1 MIESVMLVPLLLL
14 SALDLTNA
22 VVVSNESKTA
32 QILIEEVEK
41 RSLIRWQVKNTGSPS
56 IVIRNANSGPAEGF
70 RIESSNSGVTITGN
84 DSRGVLF
91 GTGYLL
97 RQLNITKGKVKA
109 PDRLSLTTAPKY
121 PLRGHQLG
129 YRPKTNSNDGWTAT
143 MWDQYIRDL
152 ALFGTNAIEL
162 IPPRS
167 DDAPDSPHFPIPQLP
182 MMIEMSRSIHKYGLD
197 CWVWYP
203 ALDDDYSKPEQVE
216 AALKEWA
223 EIFRQVPHIDAV
235 FVPGGDPGHTP
246 PKVLMPFLEK
256 QAANLRKYHP
266 KAQLW
271 VAPQGFDATWMND
284 FFDLIRT
291 EPKWLTGVV
300 YGPQSR
306 LTIQELRKMTP
317 ASYPIRHYPDITH
330 TFNSQF
336 PVPQWDVA
344 LAMTNHREPINPR
357 PLDQQIV
364 FQHTQP
370 GTIGFLAYSEGCND
384 DVNKVLWSEMGWNPD
399 IPIGQALREYSR
411 YFFGDTY
418 ADEIAQLILA
428 LEKNWKGALLTNGG
442 VGVTLA
448 QAQELEAKASPQLKQ
463 NWRFQQLLYR
473 AYYDAYVRA
482 RLFHETSA
490 EDWAHDKLRRANET
504 GSLAAMSA
512 AEMILDNAANEP
524 EAIDLRQRVYSLA
537 EALFQSAKMQLNS
550 TTYQGQPGRGTTLD
564 TVEAP
569 LNNRGWLKVQFE
581 RIRKIT
587 NESERLKE
595 LQRVVEWENPGPGGF
610 YDDLGN
616 PSRQPHLSRT
626 LSYAE
631 DPGGLR
637 GPFTGFTT
645 PERTPEWRISWVN
658 DAQTSYDT
666 PLYLRYTNLDPSAKY
681 KVRVVYTGRAVQN
694 FPIRLVANETI
705 EVSSSHQKQIGVPLE
720 FDIPAEAT
728 AQGELELKWAGTQG
742 RGGNGRGLQLAEVWL
757 IRAK

>member
-1 MIESVMLVPLLLL
+1 MTILPLLLL

-22 VVVSNESKTA
+22 TIVSTESKPT

-41 RSLIRWQVKNTGSPS
+41 RSQVRWQVKSTGSPS
-56 IVIRNANSGPAEGF
+56 IAIRNVNSGPKEGF
-70 RIESSNSGVTITGN
+70 RIETTSSGVTITGN
-84 DSRGVLF
+84 DSRGTLF

-97 RQLNITKGKVKA
+97 RQLQISKGKITV
-109 PDRLSLTTAPKY
+109 PDQLAITTAPKY

-129 YRPKTNSNDGWTAT
+129 YRPKTNSNDGWTAA

-152 ALFGTNAIEL
+152 AVFGTNAIEL

-167 DDAPDSPHFPIPQLP
+167 DDAADSPHFPIPQLP
-182 MMIEMSRSIHKYGLD
+182 MMIEMSRSIHAYGLD

-203 ALDDDYSKPEQVE
+203 ALDEDYSKPEQVE

-271 VAPQGFDATWMND
+271 VAPQGFTEEWMKD
-284 FFDLIRT
+284 FFEIVHK
-291 EPKWLTGVV
+291 EPKWLTGIV

-306 LTIQELRKMTP
+306 LTIQEMRKLTP
-317 ASYPIRHYPDITH
+317 AVYPIRHYPDITH

-336 PVPQWDVA
+336 PVPDWDVA
-344 LAMTNHREPINPR
+344 LAMTNQREPINPR
-357 PLDQQIV
+357 PLDQKTI
-364 FQHTQP
+364 FQHMQP
-370 GTIGFLAYSEGCND
+370 STIGFLTYSEGCND
-384 DVNKVLWSEMGWNPD
+384 DVNKVWWSEMGWNPD
-399 IPIGQALREYSR
+399 VAADQALREYSR
-411 YFFGDTY
+411 YFFGDQY

-442 VGVTLA
+442 VAVTLA
-448 QAQELEAKASPQLKQ
+448 QAQALEQKATPQLKQ

-482 RLFHETSA
+482 RLFHESAA

-504 GSLAAMSA
+504 GTLAALSA
-512 AEMILDNAANEP
+512 AEIILDNAANEP
-524 EAIDLRQRVYSLA
+524 VAIDLRQRVYSLA

-550 TTYQGQPGRGTTLD
+550 TLYQGESGRGTTLE

-569 LNNRGWLKVQFE
+569 LNNRGWLKAQFE
-581 RIRKIT
+581 RIRKISD
-587 NESERLKE
+587 ESARLQE
-595 LQRVVEWENPGPGGF
+595 LQKVVEWENPGPGGF
-610 YDDLGN
+610 YDDMGN
-616 PSRQPHLSRT
+616 QNRQPHLVQT
-626 LSYAE
+626 HSYQE
-631 DPGGLR
+631 DPARLR
-637 GPFTGFTT
+637 SPFMGVTT
-645 PERTPEWRISWVN
+645 REKMPEWRTSWVY
-658 DAQTSYDT
+658 DAQTSYDL
-666 PLYLRYTNLDPSAKY
+666 PLSMNYTGLDPQAKY
-681 KVRVVYTGRAVQN
+681 KLRIVYTGRVVKDFSIQI
-694 FPIRLVANETI
+694 FANETHV
-705 EVSSSHQKQIGVPLE
+705 VSNGHQKQPGVPVE
-720 FDIPAEAT
+720 FDVPQTAT
-728 AQGELELKWAGTQG
+728 AGGNLTLKWIATQG

-757 IRAK
+757 IRTK